1 MTDHSSI
8 PGTDVATCRLRHL
21 TGRRRPVPMLT
32 DPITIG
38 RHPDNTIRLKD
49 DRISRFHATI
59 EPNADGVWEIRDLG
73 SRNGTKVNGKK
84 VDQVELCFG
93 DLIKVGKQEFVVE
106 EVKPGDDEPT
116 EGGVDEDSM
125 PRWMREMVSVI
136 KSAAGTEPAAMVLR
150 LIDASGKS
158 TDALTGDGDGAQAA
172 KLMLLVASS
181 THATDIHIEP
191 KPSHHT
197 VRIRTDGQ
205 MVWVTDL
212 PTKVGKR
219 VTNLVRTACN
229 SSDTS
234 RDAIIDGH
242 FSVAFKQGMQ
252 NRGRV
257 DYRVSLTPSV
267 SGSKLVI
274 RVLDMG
280 NVPRSI
286 EEIGMPSFM
295 LDRVRRVCDQ
305 DTGLLLVTGPTG
317 SGKTTTLYNAVR
329 EVDREVRNVVTI
341 EDPVEYEL
349 EGVTQMPID
358 DSKGNTFHALLRSVL
373 RQDPDVILVGEIR
386 DPETAKV
393 AMQASMTGHLV
404 FSTLHAKDTISSVF
418 RLLDLGLEPY
428 LVANSLQLVLAQRLV
443 RVLCDRC
450 KRASGVSP
458 AEATRMGK
466 YLQGKTEI
474 YNATGCPACLR
485 TGYAGRRAIFEL
497 LDFND
502 QLRDVILETPTI
514 SAMRKIIDQGVFT
527 TLEQS
532 GWKLVAE
539 GATTLSE
546 IDRVAGSA

>member
-1 MTDHSSI
+1 
-8 PGTDVATCRLRHL
+8 
-21 TGRRRPVPMLT
+21 MLNE
-32 DPITIG
+32 PITIG
-38 RHPDNTIRLKD
+38 RHPDNTIRVKD
-49 DRISRFHATI
+49 DRISRFHCI
-59 EPNADGVWEIRDLG
+59 VEPNTEGVWEFRDLG
-73 SRNGTKVNGKK
+73 SRNGSKVNGEPTE
-84 VDQVELCFG
+84 QAELCFG
-93 DLIKVGKQEFVVE
+93 DIIRLGSQDFIVE
-106 EVKPGDDEPT
+106 EVKPGELDDAAQ
-116 EGGVDEDSM
+116 DEDI
-125 PRWMREMVSVI
+125 PRWMMEMVSVI
-136 KSAAGTEPAAMVLR
+136 KSASGTEPAAMMLR
-150 LIDASGKS
+150 LVDAAGKS
-158 TDALTGDGDGAQAA
+158 TEALAGDSDGARAA
-172 KLMLLVASS
+172 KLLLLVASS

-197 VRIRTDGQ
+197 VRIRVDGQ

-212 PTKVGKR
+212 PTKAGKR

-242 FSVAFKQGMQ
+242 FSVSFKQGMQ
-252 NRGRV
+252 SRGRV

-267 SGSKLVI
+267 NGSKMVL

-286 EEIGMPSFM
+286 EEIGMPTFM
-295 LDRVRRVCDQ
+295 LDRVRRVCEQ

-358 DSKGNTFHALLRSVL
+358 DSRGNTFHALLRSVL
-373 RQDPDVILVGEIR
+373 RQDPDVILVGEVR

-450 KRASGVSP
+450 KRAEGVTPS
-458 AEATRMGK
+458 EATKMGRF
-466 YLQGKTEI
+466 LGGKTEV
-474 YNATGCPACLR
+474 YNATGCTACLR
-485 TGYAGRRAIFEL
+485 TGFAGRRAIFEL

-502 QLRDVILETPTI
+502 QLRDVILEKPTI

-532 GWKLVAE
+532 GWRLVAE
-539 GATTLSE
+539 GATTLGE

>member
-1 MTDHSSI
+1 MTEATPKDTTTSI
-8 PGTDVATCRLRHL
+8 CRLRHL
-21 TGRRRPVPMLT
+21 TGRRRPVPMGT
-32 DPITIG
+32 EPITIG

-49 DRISRFHATI
+49 DRCSRFHCVM
-59 EPNADGVWEIRDLG
+59 EPNSEGVWELRDLG
-73 SRNGTKVNGKK
+73 SRNGTKINGKR
-84 VDQVELCFG
+84 VEQAGLFQG
-93 DLIKVGKQEFVVE
+93 DVIRIGKEEFVVE
-106 EVKPGDDEPT
+106 VATEDAPT
-116 EGGVDEDSM
+116 EDAVVETEM
-125 PRWMREMVSVI
+125 PRWTKEMLSVI
-136 KSAAGTEPAAMVLR
+136 RAAAGTEPASMTLT
-150 LIDASGKS
+150 LMDASGRS
-158 TDALTGDGDGAQAA
+158 TNALAGDGDGALAT
-172 KLMLLVASS
+172 KLLLLVASS

-191 KPSHHT
+191 RPNQHT
-197 VRIRTDGQ
+197 VRIRVDGQ

-212 PTKVGKR
+212 PTKAGKL

-242 FSVAFKQGMQ
+242 FSVSFKQGMQ
-252 NRGRV
+252 SRGRV

-267 SGSKLVI
+267 NGSKLVL
-274 RVLDMG
+274 RVLDLT

-286 EEIGMPSFM
+286 DDIGMPTFM
-295 LDRVRRVCDQ
+295 LDRVRRVCEQ
-305 DTGLLLVTGPTG
+305 DSGLLLVCGPTG

-358 DSKGNTFHALLRSVL
+358 DAKGNTFHTLLRSVL

-386 DPETAKV
+386 DPETARV

-404 FSTLHAKDTISSVF
+404 FSTIHAKDTISSVF

-428 LVANSLQLVLAQRLV
+428 LVANSMQLVLAQRLV
-443 RVLCDRC
+443 RVLCERC
-450 KRASGVSP
+450 KRAHGVTP
-458 AEATRMGK
+458 AESTKMGRFLGGATE
-466 YLQGKTEI
+466 LHVS
-474 YNATGCPACLR
+474 TGCAACLR
-485 TGYAGRRAIFEL
+485 TGFAGRRAIFEL

-502 QLRDVILETPTI
+502 QLRDVILENPTI
-514 SAMRKIIDQGVFT
+514 ASMKRIIEQGVFT

-532 GWKLVAE
+532 GWRLAAE
-539 GATTLSE
+539 GLTTLGE

>member
-1 MTDHSSI
+1 
-8 PGTDVATCRLRHL
+8 
-21 TGRRRPVPMLT
+21 MLNE
-32 DPITIG
+32 PITIG
-38 RHPDNTIRLKD
+38 RHPDNTIRVKD
-49 DRISRFHATI
+49 DRISRYHCVI
-59 EPNADGVWEIRDLG
+59 EPNAVGVWEFRDLG
-73 SRNGTKVNGKK
+73 SRNGSKINGVKTE
-84 VDQVELCFG
+84 QAELCFG
-93 DLIKVGKQEFVVE
+93 DVIRLGSQDFLVE
-106 EVKPGDDEPT
+106 EVKPGDNLDDEPT
-116 EGGVDEDSM
+116 DDEM
-125 PRWMREMVSVI
+125 PRWMMEMVSVI
-136 KSAAGTEPAAMVLR
+136 RAASGTEPAAMTLR
-150 LIDASGKS
+150 LIDAGGKS
-158 TDALTGDGDGAQAA
+158 TEALAGDGDGARAA
-172 KLMLLVASS
+172 KLLLLVASS

-191 KPSHHT
+191 KAGHHT
-197 VRIRTDGQ
+197 VRIRVDGQ

-212 PTKVGKR
+212 PSKAGKR

-234 RDAIIDGH
+234 RDAIIDGR
-242 FSVAFKQGMQ
+242 FSVSFKQGMQ
-252 NRGRV
+252 SRGRV

-267 SGSKLVI
+267 NGSKLVL

-286 EEIGMPSFM
+286 EEIGMPTFM
-295 LDRVRRVCDQ
+295 LDRVRRVCEQ

-329 EVDREVRNVVTI
+329 EVDREIRNVVTI

-358 DSKGNTFHALLRSVL
+358 DARGNTFHALLRSVL

-404 FSTLHAKDTISSVF
+404 FSTLHAKDSISSVF

-450 KRASGVSP
+450 RRAEGVTP
-458 AEATRMGK
+458 AEATRMGRH
-466 YLQGKTEI
+466 LNGKTEI

-485 TGYAGRRAIFEL
+485 TGFAGRRAIFEL

-502 QLRDVILETPTI
+502 QLRDVILENPTI
-514 SAMRKIIDQGVFT
+514 SGMRKIIDQGVFT

-539 GATTLSE
+539 GVTTLGE